1 MAHELSPA
9 VERAADAAVESARR
23 HGAEAVRL
31 TDWLLGLIADDE
43 GKPATLLARV
53 GADPEAVR
61 TALTTRTEWVHPPA
75 PPAQVLFNAGREKAV
90 ALRADPTLTTEFVL
104 LAVLEAD
111 PRFREQLA
119 AVGVRVADL
128 EALLSIGHHAV
139 PVDSDPGPTFTITEP
154 TEQADAGRVVDA
166 NLNRARE
173 ALRVLEDYCRFVLN
187 DRVLTEQV
195 KEMRHELAAATAAVP
210 AGVLLAARDTPGDV
224 GTTVTTSGEYDRACP
239 AQVAAVNLKRLQ
251 EALRSVEEYGKV
263 FGEWLGRQAET
274 IRYRAYMLER
284 AVVRGTDARE
294 RLADARLYV
303 LLTGS
308 QCVAALDWTIAEAAA
323 GGVRVFQLREKTLSD
338 RELLERARNVRRW
351 TREAGTLFIVNDRP
365 DIARLAEADGVHLG
379 QDDLPVAAARR
390 IVGPDALVGVSTHTP
405 EQVRRAVLDGADYLG
420 VGPTFPSRTKSFDH
434 FPGLDFVRSAV
445 AETSLPAFALGGIS
459 LANVRQVIE
468 AGATRVA
475 VSAAIAQAD
484 DPATV
489 ARQLRLLLANAEC

>member
-9 VERAADAAVESARR
+9 VERAADAAAESARR

-43 GKPATLLARV
+43 GKPATLLARIGV
-53 GADPEAVR
+53 EPDVVR
-61 TALTTRTEWVHPPA
+61 AALSARTDWVHPPA
-75 PPAQVLFNAGREKAV
+75 PPAQALFTAGREKAIV
-90 ALRADPTLTTEFVL
+90 LRADPTLTTEFVL

-119 AVGVRVADL
+119 AVGVRVAAL
-128 EALLSIGHHAV
+128 EALLTAGHHAA
-139 PVDSDPGPTFTITEP
+139 PVDAGPEPTFNVTEP

-187 DRVLTEQV
+187 DRVLTGQV
-195 KEMRHELAAATAAVP
+195 KEMRHELAAAALP

-224 GTTVTTSGEYDRACP
+224 GTTVTTSGEYDRASP

-251 EALRSVEEYGKV
+251 EALRSIEEYGKV

-284 AVVRGTDARE
+284 AVVRGADARE

-308 QCVAALDWTIAEAAA
+308 QCAAALDWTVAEAAA
-323 GGVRVFQLREKTLSD
+323 GGAQIFQLREKSLSD
-338 RELLERARNVRRW
+338 RQLLDRARNVRRW

-365 DIARLAEADGVHLG
+365 DVARLAEADGVHLG
-379 QDDLPVAAARR
+379 QDDMPVSAARR
-390 IVGPDALVGVSTHTP
+390 IVGPDALIGVSTHTP

-434 FPGLDFVRSAV
+434 FPGLDFVRFAA
-445 AETSLPAFALGGIS
+445 AETSLPTFALGGIS
-459 LANVRQVIE
+459 LASVHQVRE
-468 AGATRVA
+468 AGVKRVA

-484 DPATV
+484 DPAVV
-489 ARQLRLLLANAEC
+489 ARQLRSALCD